1 MSEGEVVFLAWSDYV
16 GITRCRGV
24 PAADLTKR
32 MAYGLGWAVAG
43 QALTPFDDIAPN
55 PWGPMLEVRQTPVAE
70 TETRVDIWPDAPAFH
85 IALCDSK
92 MPDGSNWDCCT
103 RGFMLKALADFERET
118 GLAFTAS
125 FEHEFL
131 LSGPGLGRP
140 TPFSLE
146 AVRLVAPFIRDVTRA
161 LQQADVGL
169 EAVEPEYGASQY
181 EISCAPAPGAKAGDR
196 AIITREVI
204 REAARRLG
212 YRASFTPKPAPDAV
226 GNGAHVHFSFLDRD
240 GNNAAYDAAGTGGAS
255 RVAQQFIAGV
265 VRHMP
270 ALCALVAP
278 SPVSYYRLGPHHWS
292 CGYASFGIQNR
303 EAAVRICPSPE
314 RDPAKKGRAFN
325 MELRAPDATAS
336 PYMVIGA
343 LVRAGLEGIR
353 AGLPLPP
360 AIDRDP
366 SDLSD
371 AERSALGILPLPST
385 LDEALA
391 ILESD
396 PIAKAWLPAQM
407 FESYVAVKRKEIEMF
422 EGVDPAEVCRRY
434 HDAY

>member
-1 MSEGEVVFLAWSDYV
+1 MAEGEVVYLAWNDYV
-16 GITRCRGV
+16 GITRCRGI
-24 PAADLTKR
+24 PAADVGRR

-43 QALTPFDDIAPN
+43 QALTPFEDIAPN
-55 PWGPMLEVRQTPVAE
+55 PWGPMLEVRQTPVKE
-70 TETRVDIWPDAPAFH
+70 TETRVDIWDEAPAFH
-85 IALCDSK
+85 FFLCDSK
-92 MPDGSNWDCCT
+92 TADGKNWDCCT
-103 RGFMLKALADFERET
+103 RGFMLAALADFEHET
-118 GLAFTAS
+118 GLRFVAA

-131 LSGPGLGRP
+131 LSGPGIGKL

-146 AVRLVAPFIRDVTRA
+146 AVRAMAPFIRDLTRA

-169 EAVEPEYGASQY
+169 ETVEPEYG
-181 EISCAPAPGAKAGDR
+181 SCQFEVSCGPAPGAMAGDR
-196 AIITREVI
+196 AVIAREVI

-212 YRASFTPKPAPDAV
+212 YRASFTPKPGPDRV
-226 GNGAHVHFSFLDRD
+226 GNGAHVHFSFQDKT
-240 GNNAAYDAAGTGGAS
+240 GANAAYDPAGPGEAS
-255 RVAQQFIAGV
+255 AVAQHFIAGV

-270 ALCALVAP
+270 AMAALVAP
-278 SPVSYYRLGPHHWS
+278 SPASYFRLGPHHWS

-314 RDPAKKGRAFN
+314 RDPKKRGRAFN

-353 AGLPLPP
+353 AKLPLPAICDGDP
-360 AIDRDP
+360 A
-366 SDLSD
+366 DLSE
-371 AERSALGILPLPST
+371 AERSRLGIVPLPST

-391 ILESD
+391 SLDAD
-396 PIAKAWLPAQM
+396 PVARAWLPPVM
-407 FESYVAVKRKEIEMF
+407 YESYVAVKRKEIELTR
-422 EGVDPAEVCRRY
+422 GVDPTEICRRY